1 MSLSSNNNKQLNS
14 NLLSNSS
21 NPLYNFSN
29 IPNITNKKYP
39 IKKTSLK
46 TFLSKTNTISKKSS
60 NRLNTTSKINIFS
73 SSIPSSKNNF
83 SNNQNSLNIS
93 LSSNKKNSITNQ
105 NKKSNII
112 ITSNNKNSSL
122 KNSRLGHITTTA
134 LKQSKY
140 NSQEYTLSIIEN
152 YAREVGITAFNFRTT
167 EFFITQF
174 IDNEAYIDTITMIN
188 YWRPIEIVM
197 NQKGENSS
205 LHLLIKNIFPKIYIG
220 FQPRKNFNEDFGKNI
235 YSISVIK
242 DLSINEISTKYVCLA
257 SLSGL
262 IKYLENN
269 PDYISI
275 DSYYIHY
282 HYLENH
288 LNISF
293 NSTIDLELLMNK
305 KDKKIY
311 GSLYSLFKCKTISG
325 SRLLRSN
332 ILQPFALEKDI
343 KKRNDCVSE
352 LVKNNNLLLY
362 IKENISLFRELEI
375 NISKLMH
382 KINNIESTNNV
393 LKNILEAI
401 QGIKNCLQLL
411 PIFNENLK
419 NYFYNNNENIKN
431 NNECI
436 MLKEIINFFDN
447 NIFKDMSLYIDK
459 YINDYSFQFA
469 FDDKE
474 KNNKLFQKND
484 FIFFLIREGISN
496 VLDISRT
503 TYLDTLSQIYSEFER
518 IKQSSNDPT
527 IKLCYSENKGYY
539 ISMNEKYFDS
549 SKYTIYKKI
558 NKRYAC
564 SNNFLISFSQRIKE
578 IKCDLIEHSVKNCE
592 NVISILK
599 KNINYLY
606 ILSNYIAN
614 LDVICAFADY
624 AISFGKLNKPK
635 IILNNNFN
643 NNNKFN
649 FIYGYNCRHPLLEKY
664 ITENLIDIN
673 NNPLIP
679 NDYFLINHFNLLLLK
694 GPNASGKTT
703 YMKEL
708 ALIIILS
715 QIGSFVPCD
724 YFCFTL
730 RKFIYCKFDS
740 NDSLIDNKGSFINQI
755 IDIQKM
761 IKNHSNNSLILL
773 DEPFDNTYSIDVFS
787 IAISLLDLFNKNFES
802 SFIIISSHN
811 DIISNLSQFYFNSF
825 IGSMVVEF
833 EKNENINLNFLYKF
847 KLNSLIDNNKND
859 NDDNYEENYNNY
871 GIILCDMINMRK
883 EVIDYAKQC
892 QKNNIFKQDNI
903 FDSSKEINI
912 LKMVFIKLYK
922 YIFDIM
928 CVKETFT
935 LEDEITIKIEKL
947 NSLIINCFN

>member
-1 MSLSSNNNKQLNS
+1 MLSDSLNKLNMFSSIS
-14 NLLSNSS
+14 RSNSS
-21 NPLYNFSN
+21 NLINDSSNFLN
-29 IPNITNKKYP
+29 QKP
-39 IKKTSLK
+39 IKFRNRNFNSSLNNY
-46 TFLSKTNTISKKSS
+46 LNQSNT
-60 NRLNTTSKINIFS
+60 L
-73 SSIPSSKNNF
+73 
-83 SNNQNSLNIS
+83 SNNS
-93 LSSNKKNSITNQ
+93 LSSSNQINFISNSNSNANQKRITNIQNSIKIKSSISKNTNSISNQINTSNNIITTNKKNST
-105 NKKSNII
+105 NKKSLI
-112 ITSNNKNSSL
+112 
-122 KNSRLGHITTTA
+122 GHITTTA
-134 LKQSKY
+134 LKKSSY

-188 YWRPIEIVM
+188 YWSPLEIVM
-197 NQKGENSS
+197 NQKAENSS
-205 LHLLIKNIFPKIYIG
+205 LHLIIKNMFPKIYIG
-220 FQPRKNFNEDFGKNI
+220 FQPRKNFNEDFGKSI
-235 YSISVIK
+235 YNISVVK
-242 DLSINEISTKYVCLA
+242 DLTINEISTKYVCLA

-305 KDKKIY
+305 KDQKIY

-325 SRLLRSN
+325 NRLLRSN

-343 KKRNDCVSE
+343 VKRNDCVSE

-362 IKENISLFRELEI
+362 IKENISLFRDLEI

-382 KINNIESTNNV
+382 KINKIESNNNV
-393 LKNILEAI
+393 LKSILEAI

-411 PIFNENLK
+411 PIFNDNLK
-419 NYFYNNNENIKN
+419 NYFFNNNNEKN
-431 NNECI
+431 ENNQCEL
-436 MLKEIINFFDN
+436 LKEIINFFDN

-459 YINDYSFQFA
+459 YINDYSSQFA

-484 FIFFLIREGISN
+484 FIFFLVREGINN
-496 VLDISRT
+496 VLDVSRK

-518 IKQSSNDPT
+518 IKQNSNDPT

-539 ISMNEKYFDS
+539 ISINEKYFINNEF
-549 SKYTIYKKI
+549 TLYKKI

-578 IKCDLIEHSVKNCE
+578 IKCDLVENSVKNCE
-592 NVISILK
+592 NIISLLK

-635 IILNNNFN
+635 ISSNK
-643 NNNKFN
+643 KFN
-649 FIYGYNCRHPLLEKY
+649 FIYGINCRHPLLEKY
-664 ITENLIDIN
+664 IMENLIDIN
-673 NNPLIP
+673 NKPLVA

-694 GPNASGKTT
+694 GPNSSGKTT
-703 YMKEL
+703 FMKEL
-708 ALIIILS
+708 ALIIILA
-715 QIGSFVPCD
+715 QIGSFIPCD
-724 YFCFTL
+724 YFCFTV

-740 NDSLIDNKGSFINQI
+740 NESIIENKGSFISQI

-761 IKNHSNNSLILL
+761 IKNHSNQSLILL

-787 IAISLLDLFNKNFES
+787 IAISFLDLFSKNFDT

-825 IGSMVVEF
+825 IGSMIVEF

-847 KLNSLIDNNKND
+847 KLNSFFQINNKD
-859 NDDNYEENYNNY
+859 NDYEQNYNNY
-871 GIILCDMINMRK
+871 GIILCDMIQMKK
-883 EVIDYAKQC
+883 EIMDNAKQC
-892 QKNNIFKQDNI
+892 QKNNVFEQEQI
-903 FDSSKEINI
+903 FDSSKEVNT
-912 LKMVFIKLYK
+912 LKIVLIKLFK
-922 YIFDIM
+922 YIFDII
-928 CVKETFT
+928 CIKETFT
-935 LEDEITIKIEKL
+935 LEEEISIKIEKL
-947 NSLIINCFN
+947 KNFISNTFN

>member
-1 MSLSSNNNKQLNS
+1 MLSDSLNKLNMFSSTS
-14 NLLSNSS
+14 RSNSS
-21 NPLYNFSN
+21 NLINDSSNFLNQKLIKFRNRNINSSLNNYLNQSN
-29 IPNITNKKYP
+29 TLSNNSLSSSNQINFISNSNSNANQKRITNIHNS
-39 IKKTSLK
+39 IK
-46 TFLSKTNTISKKSS
+46 IKSS
-60 NRLNTTSKINIFS
+60 I
-73 SSIPSSKNNF
+73 SKNNNSNSNQINN
-83 SNNQNSLNIS
+83 SNNIITT
-93 LSSNKKNSITNQ
+93 NKKNST
-105 NKKSNII
+105 NKKSLI
-112 ITSNNKNSSL
+112 
-122 KNSRLGHITTTA
+122 GHITTTA
-134 LKQSKY
+134 LKKSSY

-188 YWRPIEIVM
+188 YWSPLEIVM
-197 NQKGENSS
+197 NQKAENSS
-205 LHLLIKNIFPKIYIG
+205 LHLIIKNMFPKIYIG

-235 YSISVIK
+235 YNISVVK

-305 KDKKIY
+305 KDQKIY

-325 SRLLRSN
+325 NRLLRSN

-343 KKRNDCVSE
+343 VKRNDCVSE

-362 IKENISLFRELEI
+362 IKENISLFRDLEI

-382 KINNIESTNNV
+382 KINKIESNNNV
-393 LKNILEAI
+393 LKSILEAI

-411 PIFNENLK
+411 PIFNDNLK
-419 NYFYNNNENIKN
+419 NYFFNNNNEKN
-431 NNECI
+431 ENNKCEL
-436 MLKEIINFFDN
+436 LKEIINFFDK

-459 YINDYSFQFA
+459 YINDYSSQFA

-484 FIFFLIREGISN
+484 FIFFLVREGINN
-496 VLDISRT
+496 VLDVSRK

-518 IKQSSNDPT
+518 IKQNSNDPT

-539 ISMNEKYFDS
+539 ISINEKYFINNQF
-549 SKYTIYKKI
+549 TLYKKI

-578 IKCDLIEHSVKNCE
+578 IKCDLVENSVKNCE
-592 NVISILK
+592 NIISLLK

-606 ILSNYIAN
+606 VLSNYIAN

-635 IILNNNFN
+635 ISS
-643 NNNKFN
+643 NNKFN
-649 FIYGYNCRHPLLEKY
+649 FIYGINCRHPLLEKY
-664 ITENLIDIN
+664 IMENLIDIN
-673 NNPLIP
+673 NKPLVP

-694 GPNASGKTT
+694 GPNSSGKTT
-703 YMKEL
+703 FMKEL
-708 ALIIILS
+708 ALIIILA
-715 QIGSFVPCD
+715 QIGSFIPCD

-740 NDSLIDNKGSFINQI
+740 NESIIENKGSFISQI

-761 IKNHSNNSLILL
+761 IKNHSNQSLILL

-787 IAISLLDLFNKNFES
+787 IAISFLDLFSKNFDT

-825 IGSMVVEF
+825 IGSMIVEF
-833 EKNENINLNFLYKF
+833 EKNENIDLNFLYKF
-847 KLNSLIDNNKND
+847 KLNSFFQINNNK
-859 NDDNYEENYNNY
+859 DDDYEQNYNNY
-871 GIILCDMINMRK
+871 GIILCDMIQMKK
-883 EVIDYAKQC
+883 EIMDNAKQC
-892 QKNNIFKQDNI
+892 QKNNVFEQEQI
-903 FDSSKEINI
+903 FDSSKEVNT
-912 LKMVFIKLYK
+912 LKIVLIKLFK
-922 YIFDIM
+922 YIFDII
-928 CVKETFT
+928 CIKETFT
-935 LEDEITIKIEKL
+935 LEEEISIKIEKL
-947 NSLIINCFN
+947 KNFISNTFN

>member
-1 MSLSSNNNKQLNS
+1 M
-14 NLLSNSS
+14 
-21 NPLYNFSN
+21 
-29 IPNITNKKYP
+29 
-39 IKKTSLK
+39 
-46 TFLSKTNTISKKSS
+46 
-60 NRLNTTSKINIFS
+60 
-73 SSIPSSKNNF
+73 
-83 SNNQNSLNIS
+83 
-93 LSSNKKNSITNQ
+93 
-105 NKKSNII
+105 
-112 ITSNNKNSSL
+112 
-122 KNSRLGHITTTA
+122 
-134 LKQSKY
+134 
-140 NSQEYTLSIIEN
+140 
-152 YAREVGITAFNFRTT
+152 
-167 EFFITQF
+167 
-174 IDNEAYIDTITMIN
+174 
-188 YWRPIEIVM
+188 
-197 NQKGENSS
+197 
-205 LHLLIKNIFPKIYIG
+205 
-220 FQPRKNFNEDFGKNI
+220 
-235 YSISVIK
+235 
-242 DLSINEISTKYVCLA
+242 
-257 SLSGL
+257 
-262 IKYLENN
+262 
-269 PDYISI
+269 
-275 DSYYIHY
+275 
-282 HYLENH
+282 
-288 LNISF
+288 
-293 NSTIDLELLMNK
+293 
-305 KDKKIY
+305 
-311 GSLYSLFKCKTISG
+311 
-325 SRLLRSN
+325 
-332 ILQPFALEKDI
+332 
-343 KKRNDCVSE
+343 
-352 LVKNNNLLLY
+352 
-362 IKENISLFRELEI
+362 
-375 NISKLMH
+375 
-382 KINNIESTNNV
+382 
-393 LKNILEAI
+393 
-401 QGIKNCLQLL
+401 
-411 PIFNENLK
+411 
-419 NYFYNNNENIKN
+419 
-431 NNECI
+431 
-436 MLKEIINFFDN
+436 
-447 NIFKDMSLYIDK
+447 
-459 YINDYSFQFA
+459 
-469 FDDKE
+469 
-474 KNNKLFQKND
+474 
-484 FIFFLIREGISN
+484 
-496 VLDISRT
+496 
-503 TYLDTLSQIYSEFER
+503 
-518 IKQSSNDPT
+518 
-527 IKLCYSENKGYY
+527 
-539 ISMNEKYFDS
+539 
-549 SKYTIYKKI
+549 
-558 NKRYAC
+558 
-564 SNNFLISFSQRIKE
+564 
-578 IKCDLIEHSVKNCE
+578 EHSVKNCE

-847 KLNSLIDNNKND
+847 KLNSLIDNNKKD